1 MKAAKFYSTR
11 NSPKPPSLPQGLLD
25 ELREEIRCLQDD
37 PLEIHWQSVSEI
49 LRDKIKSSGLS
60 WEELCERMRKPE
72 GKTEI
77 TPQYLD
83 TVLSQDSPETWLQ
96 IRILKALQIQW
107 DDFRRI
113 VKANDEIMSKAYD
126 RNIAH
131 VKALKSY
138 AKYGPH
144 LFGLFKAEERSP
156 YCSASKPPEF
166 RQLNMKP
173 EKDPFNPPSAEAVGQ
188 AIAKHL
194 ASRPPQADNE
204 RYPVAAYR
212 YHRLPNE
219 IYDFDL
225 QGNLLASG
233 NANMEAPPG
242 LMVVKISG
250 RCGCCYMPMRKV
262 VPPALL
268 QQVKL
273 KLAGKSPSKSRK
285 PRR

>member
-1 MKAAKFYSTR
+1 MKAVKFYSTR
-11 NSPKPPSLPQGLLD
+11 TSPKPPCLPQGLLG
-25 ELREEIRCLQDD
+25 ELREEIRRLQDE
-37 PLEIHWQSVSEI
+37 PLNIHWQSDSEI
-49 LRDKIKSSGLS
+49 LRGEIEASGLG
-60 WEELCERMRKPE
+60 WEELCERMRKPG

-83 TVLSQDSPETWLQ
+83 MVLAEDGPEMWLQ
-96 IRILKALQIQW
+96 LRILKALHIQW
-107 DDFRRI
+107 DDFMRI
-113 VKANDEIMSKAYD
+113 AEAKNEMASKASD
-126 RNIAH
+126 RNYAH
-131 VKALKSY
+131 VMALKSY

-156 YCSASKPPEF
+156 YFGSSKPPEL
-166 RQLNMKP
+166 RQLNMKL
-173 EKDPFNPPSAEAVGQ
+173 EKAPFNPPSAEAVGHG
-188 AIAKHL
+188 IAKHL
-194 ASRPPQADNE
+194 ATRPPLAVSE
-204 RYPVAAYR
+204 RYAVAAYR

-219 IYDFDL
+219 FHDFDL
-225 QGNLLASG
+225 RGNLLASG
-233 NANMEAPPG
+233 DANLEAPPG

-273 KLAGKSPSKSRK
+273 KLSGKPPSKSRK

>member
-1 MKAAKFYSTR
+1 
-11 NSPKPPSLPQGLLD
+11 
-25 ELREEIRCLQDD
+25 
-37 PLEIHWQSVSEI
+37 
-49 LRDKIKSSGLS
+49 
-60 WEELCERMRKPE
+60 
-72 GKTEI
+72 
-77 TPQYLD
+77 
-83 TVLSQDSPETWLQ
+83 
-96 IRILKALQIQW
+96 
-107 DDFRRI
+107 
-113 VKANDEIMSKAYD
+113 
-126 RNIAH
+126 
-131 VKALKSY
+131 
-138 AKYGPH
+138 
-144 LFGLFKAEERSP
+144 
-156 YCSASKPPEF
+156 
-166 RQLNMKP
+166 MKP

>member
-1 MKAAKFYSTR
+1 
-11 NSPKPPSLPQGLLD
+11 
-25 ELREEIRCLQDD
+25 
-37 PLEIHWQSVSEI
+37 
-49 LRDKIKSSGLS
+49 
-60 WEELCERMRKPE
+60 
-72 GKTEI
+72 
-77 TPQYLD
+77 
-83 TVLSQDSPETWLQ
+83 
-96 IRILKALQIQW
+96 
-107 DDFRRI
+107 
-113 VKANDEIMSKAYD
+113 
-126 RNIAH
+126 
-131 VKALKSY
+131 
-138 AKYGPH
+138 
-144 LFGLFKAEERSP
+144 
-156 YCSASKPPEF
+156 
-166 RQLNMKP
+166 MKP

-262 VPPALL
+262 VPTVIRQKA
-268 QQVKL
+268 
-273 KLAGKSPSKSRK
+273 KSKSSSKSLSKSRT

>member
-1 MKAAKFYSTR
+1 
-11 NSPKPPSLPQGLLD
+11 
-25 ELREEIRCLQDD
+25 
-37 PLEIHWQSVSEI
+37 
-49 LRDKIKSSGLS
+49 
-60 WEELCERMRKPE
+60 
-72 GKTEI
+72 
-77 TPQYLD
+77 
-83 TVLSQDSPETWLQ
+83 
-96 IRILKALQIQW
+96 
-107 DDFRRI
+107 
-113 VKANDEIMSKAYD
+113 
-126 RNIAH
+126 
-131 VKALKSY
+131 
-138 AKYGPH
+138 
-144 LFGLFKAEERSP
+144 
-156 YCSASKPPEF
+156 
-166 RQLNMKP
+166 MKP

-273 KLAGKSPSKSRK
+273 KLAGKSPSKSRT

>member
-1 MKAAKFYSTR
+1 
-11 NSPKPPSLPQGLLD
+11 
-25 ELREEIRCLQDD
+25 
-37 PLEIHWQSVSEI
+37 
-49 LRDKIKSSGLS
+49 
-60 WEELCERMRKPE
+60 
-72 GKTEI
+72 
-77 TPQYLD
+77 
-83 TVLSQDSPETWLQ
+83 
-96 IRILKALQIQW
+96 
-107 DDFRRI
+107 
-113 VKANDEIMSKAYD
+113 
-126 RNIAH
+126 
-131 VKALKSY
+131 
-138 AKYGPH
+138 
-144 LFGLFKAEERSP
+144 
-156 YCSASKPPEF
+156 
-166 RQLNMKP
+166 
-173 EKDPFNPPSAEAVGQ
+173 VGQ

-219 IYDFDL
+219 IYDFDI

-233 NANMEAPPG
+233 DANMEPPPG